1 MRTINK
7 NAKSIREEGY
17 SFVLNQC
24 LKVGTHIFS
33 LGTHA
38 ENFKI
43 FEQVITDEMKVD
55 DCGYLC
61 VVLCKD
67 GEKPKQK
74 FIHRLVAEA
83 FLPTNDYTLQVNHKD
98 SNRKNNKIDNLEWC
112 SAQYKN
118 MLAHAKRVEQ
128 YDLYGNKLAEYASIV
143 VASNITGVSASS
155 ISHCCRKDTKTSGGF
170 IWKYTEE

>member
-1 MRTINK
+1 MASFKRINGY
-7 NAKSIREEGY
+7 EEMYAVSDQGEVY
-17 SFVLNQC
+17 SFKK
-24 LKVGTHIFS
+24 LKPR
-33 LGTHA
+33 
-38 ENFKI
+38 ENN
-43 FEQVITDEMKVD
+43 
-55 DCGYLC
+55 CGYLC

-112 SAQYKN
+112 SVQYNN

-128 YDLYGNKLAEYASIV
+128 YDLYGNKLAEYASVV